1 MWASAWVD
9 CGKLPGAAERG
20 SVGASCASPHTTPG
34 PTTRLA
40 SCAVAPL
47 LFPKDTYHMREHSTL
62 GMKPLDRF
70 GLDLKRIRHL
80 HHCDFNEELFYLET
94 TRKVRKDNT
103 LHFQNT
109 RYEAPRD
116 LRGKTISIRYSRFN
130 DGPERP
136 PIAYYEDER
145 LGTLD
150 PVDFV
155 ANDRW
160 AHIDDDNF

>member
-1 MWASAWVD
+1 MVEKID
-9 CGKLPGAAERG
+9 H
-20 SVGASCASPHTTPG
+20 SVEIRSKSPDDN
-34 PTTRLA
+34 LA
-40 SCAVAPL
+40 TEHDE
-47 LFPKDTYHMREHSTL
+47 KEMRNS
-62 GMKPLDRF
+62 
-70 GLDLKRIRHL
+70 
-80 HHCDFNEELFYLET
+80 
-94 TRKVRKDNT
+94 KDNT

>member
-1 MWASAWVD
+1 MRDQYLAQNLEQISCLAELNDHFTRWV
-9 CGKLPGAAERG
+9 E
-20 SVGASCASPHTTPG
+20 
-34 PTTRLA
+34 
-40 SCAVAPL
+40 
-47 LFPKDTYHMREHSTL
+47 DTYHMREHSTL